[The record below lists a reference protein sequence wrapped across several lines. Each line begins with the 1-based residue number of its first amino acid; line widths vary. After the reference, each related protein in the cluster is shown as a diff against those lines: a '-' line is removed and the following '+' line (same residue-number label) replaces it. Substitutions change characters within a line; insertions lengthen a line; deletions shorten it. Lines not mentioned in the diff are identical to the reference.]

1 MTLYEKIIGFFVILD
16 FILISS
22 QYAKDK
28 KLEREMKVRAINE
41 ERLKRVIDGSNIL
54 NTIPET
60 ELN

>member
-41 ERLKRVIDGSNIL
+41 ERLKRVIDGAKIL